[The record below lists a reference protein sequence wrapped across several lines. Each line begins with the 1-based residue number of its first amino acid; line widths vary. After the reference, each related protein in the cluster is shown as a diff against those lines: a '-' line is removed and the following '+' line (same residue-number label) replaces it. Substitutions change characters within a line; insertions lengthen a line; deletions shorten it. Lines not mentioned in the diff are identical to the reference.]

1 VVVCVVFCL
10 LVCGVCGQIRDQW
23 YLVFVI
29 PATVLLPEYY
39 GPGAHGKRKVVSF
52 WAKFGMFLWYYM
64 NPYFSFHLA

>member
-1 VVVCVVFCL
+1 VVSVVRSEIS
-10 LVCGVCGQIRDQW
+10 GIW

-39 GPGAHGKRKVVSF
+39 YGTGAHGKRKVVSF
-52 WAKFGMFLWYYM
+52 RAKFGMFLWYYM